1 MSIPS
6 QTKQTKPQT
15 YQGTAKYFLH
25 DGVGFVERLET
36 FGNDLTVVN
45 AARVSFA
52 KESVEMDEKDAKLI
66 KYLARHNHITPFFHP
81 QVRFRLKMPIFVAR
95 EWFRHTIGFARNEV
109 SRRYVDTK
117 AECWVPVDGVRERDA
132 KAKQGSKDTNVAD
145 NEHVIGMIADFQ
157 KNAVGFYE
165 DLLARGVAP
174 EVARGV
180 LPQSMYTEFIETGSL
195 YAYAR
200 LCKLR
205 LDPHAQKE
213 IRDYADA
220 LARCLQGAFPV
231 SWAALME
238 NTWTSTA
245 TATAP
250 APVATPVAPP
260 PTPTNEIT
268 ITKDEFVKKMNNVFP
283 IKSEIDMGGMEV
295 VIDLEKLK
303 TYYESTGESEK
314 LEHWGC

>member
-1 MSIPS
+1 MSNTS
-6 QTKQTKPQT
+6 QKTHTKPQA
-15 YQGTAKYFLH
+15 YHGTVKYFLH

-36 FGNDLTVVN
+36 FGDDLTVVN

-52 KESVEMDEKDAKLI
+52 KESVELDGRDAKLI

-109 SRRYVDTK
+109 SRRYVDTRP
-117 AECWVPVDGVRERDA
+117 ECWVPVAGVRERDV
-132 KAKQGSKDTNVAD
+132 KAKQGSKDTNVED
-145 NEHVIGMIADFQ
+145 NEAVIGMISNFQ
-157 KNAVGFYE
+157 KNAVEFYE
-165 DLLARGVAP
+165 NLLGLGVAP

-238 NTWTSTA
+238 DTWA
-245 TATAP
+245 PVAP
-250 APVATPVAPP
+250 APAAPASAPV
-260 PTPTNEIT
+260 PTPEPVIPIQT
-268 ITKDEFVKKMNNVFP
+268 VFP
-283 IKSEIDMGGMEV
+283 IKNEIEMGGLDV
-295 VIDLEKLK
+295 IIDLEKLK
-303 TYYESTGESEK
+303 TYTVESGGK